1 MIMQTLP
8 LRYTDA
14 GDLRGRRSRIWGGHT
29 SEFWFCSHCQRR
41 QMEPVIAR
49 DRHTRPK
56 CKRCGDV
63 IYPIH
68 EFEGISSDDRKVR
81 CRLCSCFLRLENKSG
96 ICWPCQNR
104 DSEEDPVVAQPSG
117 VKTSDSLYAQSSPVK
132 PVKKKSVK
140 PKKEVLYHLPVPE
153 KKIPVADPPESP
165 AVGSFNRLQRMQ
177 EEEHNR
183 QLAEVEKEAEYCRE
197 LHELQKANRY
207 VAVRGNNAYQHCQGN
222 HLVNLHPDELALKQD
237 QEAEYNRQLSEVK
250 TRLLL
255 IRNVV
260 RHAQNLTYAPSTQN
274 LVRINKAVQMYD
286 EHLEK
291 NGGDGRLLLHDIEM
305 EL

>member
-1 MIMQTLP
+1 MIMQIFRA

-14 GDLRGRRSRIWGGHT
+14 GDLRGRRSRIWGGHS

-41 QMEPVIAR
+41 QMESVIAR

-63 IYPIH
+63 IYPLH
-68 EFEGISSDDRKVR
+68 EFEGLPADDRKVR

-132 PVKKKSVK
+132 LVKKKPVKLKKKKPFEFPVEEVFSPPPPPPPRPIVPPIVGTLYRQQQEANRRAPYKPEPASVSRHVA
-140 PKKEVLYHLPVPE
+140 EGNSLVDLHPE
-153 KKIPVADPPESP
+153 ETLM
-165 AVGSFNRLQRMQ
+165 REQ

-183 QLAEVEKEAEYCRE
+183 KLAEVEKEAEYCRE

-222 HLVNLHPDELALKQD
+222 HL
-237 QEAEYNRQLSEVK
+237 S
-250 TRLLL
+250 
-255 IRNVV
+255 ICI
-260 RHAQNLTYAPSTQN
+260 LTSW
-274 LVRINKAVQMYD
+274 L
-286 EHLEK
+286 
-291 NGGDGRLLLHDIEM
+291 
-305 EL
+305 